1 MGDVDPVT
9 PMNVLKT
16 SCAWVAVILMGLIA
30 FVLGCGGGGGGG
42 DSSSGGSGSGGGGG
56 GGSVASYYYTISG
69 AVTVLRSTDSAPIA
83 SASILITVHNSKSG
97 GTTTGTVTTNTKG
110 IATWSFNGANP
121 TFNYP
126 VDAFKVWDAQ
136 ATVSGFATGSVLQI
150 PVTTFVFD
158 NDTTHN
164 STNNNCTIYL
174 TPH

>member
-1 MGDVDPVT
+1 MRHGCRLRVNPV
-9 PMNVLKT
+9 P
-16 SCAWVAVILMGLIA
+16 
-30 FVLGCGGGGGGG
+30 
-42 DSSSGGSGSGGGGG
+42 DR
-56 GGSVASYYYTISG
+56 ASAPTLQPWQFFALLALVSAAG